1 MKWLWAALGVVVLVV
16 VWTLIKPVQ
25 QGKDGVP
32 LEPQERVEKP
42 LDIPAWDAPQKAPP
56 PNREPIPQP
65 SAPDPGQDDGVINI
79 GEPMDPDDP
88 STWPQ
93 PENTE
98 VINIGEPMDP
108 DDPSTW
114 PQPENTEVINIG
126 EPMDPDDPS
135 TWPQPENTEVINIG
149 EPMDPDDPSTWD
161 R

>member
-16 VWTLIKPVQ
+16 VWTLTKPVQ

-32 LEPQERVEKP
+32 LEPQGRVEKP

-56 PNREPIPQP
+56 PNREPIPQS

-88 STWPQ
+88 STW
-93 PENTE
+93 
-98 VINIGEPMDP
+98 
-108 DDPSTW
+108 
-114 PQPENTEVINIG
+114 
-126 EPMDPDDPS
+126 
-135 TWPQPENTEVINIG
+135 
-149 EPMDPDDPSTWD
+149 D